1 VIPLHDDNPT
11 RRQPVMTIALIIACV
26 GVYFVIQPTPFA
38 STLADARFD
47 LRHAAIPVELLHH
60 APLTAC
66 QFAARNC
73 GRGGAATAYA
83 PGKHVYVAIVTSMF
97 LHGSVLHLLGN
108 LLFLWVFGNNVEDR
122 LGRIRYLVFYLAAGI
137 VATVGYTLANPSSA
151 TPLLGASGAIAG
163 VMGAYLIWYPRARVL
178 TLISIIPLR
187 VPAWIVLVGWFVLQF
202 FTGPNSSVAWMA
214 HVAGF
219 VFGILVGLVLRQQG
233 PPHSTRPLSAW
244 PPPG

>member
-1 VIPLHDDNPT
+1 MIPLHDDNPT
-11 RRQPVMTIALIIACV
+11 RRKAVMTVALIIACAV
-26 GVYFVIQPTPFA
+26 VYFVIQPTPFT
-38 STLADARFD
+38 STRADALFD

-60 APLTAC
+60 SPVTAC

-73 GRGGAATAYA
+73 ARAGAATVFA
-83 PGKHVYVAIVTSMF
+83 PGKHVYLAIVSSMF

-122 LGRIRYLVFYLAAGI
+122 LGRIRYIVFYLAAGI

-163 VMGAYLIWYPRARVL
+163 VMGAYLVWYPRARVL

-187 VPAWIVLVGWFVLQF
+187 IPAWVVLIGWFVLQF
-202 FTGPNSSVAWMA
+202 FTGPNS
-214 HVAGF
+214 
-219 VFGILVGLVLRQQG
+219 
-233 PPHSTRPLSAW
+233 LSLIHI
-244 PPPG
+244 

>member
-1 VIPLHDDNPT
+1 
-11 RRQPVMTIALIIACV
+11 MTVALIIACAV
-26 GVYFVIQPTPFA
+26 VYFVIQPTPFT
-38 STLADARFD
+38 STQADALFD

-60 APLTAC
+60 SPVTAC

-73 GRGGAATAYA
+73 ARAGAATVFA
-83 PGKHVYVAIVTSMF
+83 PGKHVYLAIVSSMF

-122 LGRIRYLVFYLAAGI
+122 LGRIRYIVFYLAAGI

-163 VMGAYLIWYPRARVL
+163 VMGAYLVWYPRARVL

-187 VPAWIVLVGWFVLQF
+187 IPAWVVLIGWFVLQF

-219 VFGILVGLVLRQQG
+219 VFGVLVGLVLRQQA
-233 PPHSTRPLSAW
+233 PRHPTPPLSAW
-244 PPPG
+244 PPPS

>member
-1 VIPLHDDNPT
+1 MIPLHDDNPT
-11 RRQPVMTIALIIACV
+11 RRQPVMTVALIIACV
-26 GVYFVIQPTPFA
+26 VVYFVVQPTPFA
-38 STLADARFD
+38 STRADTLFD
-47 LRHAAIPVELLHH
+47 FRHAAIPVELLHH
-60 APLTAC
+60 SAVTAC
-66 QFAARNC
+66 QIAANACSRP
-73 GRGGAATAYA
+73 GGGVAVI
-83 PGKHVYVAIVTSMF
+83 PGKHVYLAIASSMF

-108 LLFLWVFGNNVEDR
+108 LLFLWIFGNNVEDR
-122 LGRIRYLVFYLAAGI
+122 LGRIRYIVFYVAAGI

-187 VPAWIVLVGWFVLQF
+187 VPAWIVLIGWFVLQF

-219 VFGILVGLVLRQQG
+219 VFGVLVGLVMRRQA
-233 PPHSTRPLSAW
+233 PHHPTPPLSAW
-244 PPPG
+244 PPPN